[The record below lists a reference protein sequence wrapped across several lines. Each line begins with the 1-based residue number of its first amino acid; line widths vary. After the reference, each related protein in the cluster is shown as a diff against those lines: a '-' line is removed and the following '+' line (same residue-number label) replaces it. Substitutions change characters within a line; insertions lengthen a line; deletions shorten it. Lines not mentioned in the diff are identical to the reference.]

1 MYYIAGDHCKTLQD
15 YSRLHHKSGSREV
28 TIFQGSFLILGLIT
42 ILALSLLP
50 NVFVLAK
57 VEKDVPSKNY
67 TTLAIDSHYII
78 ALANCC
84 PLLHR

>member
-1 MYYIAGDHCKTLQD
+1 MVLQIEAYIVNETSCHCKTLQD

-28 TIFQGSFLILGLIT
+28 TLSQRWFLILGLIT

-57 VEKDVPSKNY
+57 VEKDVPSENY
-67 TTLAIDSHYII
+67 TALAIGPHYIM
-78 ALANCC
+78 
-84 PLLHR
+84 H